1 MKRAIAT
8 TVVCLALV
16 AAGVLSA
23 SAQTFVTGTAGHAH
37 FKFAVP
43 ANWNGDLV
51 IWNHGYSLS
60 PITPFA
66 IDPLNPLDGLG
77 PLAALQFSEG
87 YALAA
92 STYRQVGWAVFKSNN
107 DLQGMMGAF
116 RTRFGSPDQIF
127 VTGASLGGIVTIRAI
142 EEAHLGNVVGGLSM
156 CGALAGSRVWDGG
169 LDLRLIYD
177 VVCSDVPGAAIPGGA
192 EGLPEDS
199 PITPTQVA
207 LAVNQCTGVLL
218 PPVARTPAQQ
228 ARLTRI
234 LSLTTVPENFLQT
247 DMFFATFGL
256 RDVVHDQT
264 KLHGKIGTG
273 NACVDYGDA
282 EINESI
288 ARVSPNPG
296 AANRFARNY
305 TPSGDVGDTRIVALH
320 TDKDGLVIVENES
333 DYASKV
339 PAGNFTVAVTV
350 EAVPTHCGFTA
361 AEIVASW
368 ESLRGW
374 VAGGPQPTAATIQG
388 ACLLLAPTV
397 GGPCRIDPTF
407 VIPDIDTRIRP
418 R

>member
-23 SAQTFVTGTAGHAH
+23 SAQTVVTGTAGQAH

-51 IWNHGYSLS
+51 IWNHGYSLN
-60 PITPFA
+60 PITPFV
-66 IDPLNPLDGLG
+66 IDPANPLDGLG
-77 PLAALQFSEG
+77 PLAALQFFEG

-107 DLQGMMGAF
+107 DLRGMMGAF
-116 RTRFGSPDQIF
+116 RRRFGSPGQIF

-142 EEAHLGNVVGGLSM
+142 EEAHLGNVVGALTL
-156 CGALAGSRVWDGG
+156 CGPLAGSRNWDGG
-169 LDLRLIYD
+169 LDARLIYD
-177 VVCSDVPGAAIPGGA
+177 ELCSTVPGAAIPGGA

-218 PPVARTPAQQ
+218 PPAARTPAQQ
-228 ARLTRI
+228 ARLARFR
-234 LSLTTVPENFLQT
+234 SLTTLPENFVQT
-247 DMFFATFGL
+247 VMFFATFGL
-256 RDVVHDQT
+256 HDIVHD
-264 KLHGKIGTG
+264 KLNGKIGTG

-282 EINESI
+282 EINDAIE
-288 ARVSPNPG
+288 RVTPNRG
-296 AANRFARNY
+296 AANRLARNY
-305 TPSGDVGDTRIVALH
+305 TPTGDVGHTRIVSMH
-320 TDKDGLVIVENES
+320 TDKDGLAIVENES

-339 PAGNFTVAVTV
+339 PAANFTSAVVV
-350 EAVPTHCGFTA
+350 EDVPSHCGFTP
-361 AEIVASW
+361 AELLASW
-368 ESLRGW
+368 EALRGW
-374 VAGGPQPTAATIQG
+374 VTNGVQPTASNILDVCQA
-388 ACLLLAPTV
+388 AAPVV
-397 GGPCRIDPTF
+397 GGPCRISPAF
-407 VIPDIDTRIRP
+407 VVGNMDSRIRP